1 MNFSPVLFFRRIIA
15 LILLLAWV
23 PASSHCLL
31 ASALQN
37 AVVDCCVEAKQQ
49 GGESHHDSGCCP
61 FCGTFESGKYLTSTK
76 DKQAVGS
83 EEMPA
88 IIPPIWRL
96 SLGSTDNTDF
106 FFIPHTSPPKAAAWQ
121 FETRSA
127 RLGRSPNVSF

>member
-1 MNFSPVLFFRRIIA
+1 MLFFRRIIA

-23 PASSHCLL
+23 PTSSHCLL

-49 GGESHHDSGCCP
+49 GSESHHDSGCCP

-76 DKQAVGS
+76 DKQEAGS
-83 EEMPA
+83 EEMLA
-88 IIPPIWRL
+88 LIPPMWRL
-96 SLGSTDNTDF
+96 LLGSTDHSDS
-106 FFIPHTSPPKAAAWQ
+106 FFIPHTSPPNAATWQ